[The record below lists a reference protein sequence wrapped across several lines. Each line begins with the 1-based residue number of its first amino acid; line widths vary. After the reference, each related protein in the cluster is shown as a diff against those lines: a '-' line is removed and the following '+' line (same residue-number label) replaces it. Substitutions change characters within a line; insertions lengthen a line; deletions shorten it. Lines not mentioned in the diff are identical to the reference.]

1 MPRIYTWIAI
11 LPFLSS
17 VLALL
22 VFVVS
27 AGSLS
32 YIAAVAMLVPGT
44 GLSWLAW
51 RQINRVNTEQVAL
64 QLELEQQQQQVACFR
79 TNLDRMMSTWL
90 QLVPVWSRHVGSCRD
105 IGNDAINSLSG
116 RFAELV
122 QLIADAR
129 ASSAVA
135 SETGHLDTISEDK
148 SRLQML
154 FNKMKSFDATTD
166 LLFDRIN
173 QLDRFAND
181 LDQMAGSVASIAE
194 QTNMLALNAAIEAAR
209 AGDAGRG
216 FAVVAQE
223 VRALSTQSGETGHHI
238 AEKIAMVKEAMHAI
252 TSTAGD
258 TQEQEDRTLDE
269 SEQFIGEVVQHLED
283 RARKL
288 IDDGEQLLAT
298 NAEVSGQVEQ
308 VLVELQF
315 QDRVSQI
322 LDQVTASMVQL
333 TSTLEA
339 DEGAYRNGERELSLD
354 TDQLLQEMK
363 TSYTTVEQ
371 HRQHDTARR
380 DDGADNADA
389 GSISFF

>member
-122 QLIADAR
+122 QLIADC
-129 ASSAVA
+129 
-135 SETGHLDTISEDK
+135 
-148 SRLQML
+148 
-154 FNKMKSFDATTD
+154 
-166 LLFDRIN
+166 
-173 QLDRFAND
+173 
-181 LDQMAGSVASIAE
+181 
-194 QTNMLALNAAIEAAR
+194 
-209 AGDAGRG
+209 
-216 FAVVAQE
+216 
-223 VRALSTQSGETGHHI
+223 
-238 AEKIAMVKEAMHAI
+238 
-252 TSTAGD
+252 
-258 TQEQEDRTLDE
+258 
-269 SEQFIGEVVQHLED
+269 
-283 RARKL
+283 
-288 IDDGEQLLAT
+288 
-298 NAEVSGQVEQ
+298 
-308 VLVELQF
+308 
-315 QDRVSQI
+315 
-322 LDQVTASMVQL
+322 
-333 TSTLEA
+333 
-339 DEGAYRNGERELSLD
+339 
-354 TDQLLQEMK
+354 
-363 TSYTTVEQ
+363 
-371 HRQHDTARR
+371 
-380 DDGADNADA
+380 
-389 GSISFF
+389 